1 MITVCNFR
9 EGVCGP
15 RDLTDFLDA
24 AHAVVVSVIYYILS
38 EIEDKLVS
46 LMIMWVVFFPFFFF

>member
-1 MITVCNFR
+1 MITMCDFL

-38 EIEDKLVS
+38 KIEDKLVS
-46 LMIMWVVFFPFFFF
+46 LMIMGFFCFFFFL